1 MLSDKYFKNKNEA
14 SKKLEKAFPEKSFY
28 KHKTNLRSQTPC
40 FFRDM
45 IVNNEKDFESC
56 SLNSSLKV
64 ETNSIMDLN
73 EVTKEEQKAIINKN
87 TIRQFAKISSLPK
100 KIISHTIYTPILS
113 CSTKPC

>member
-1 MLSDKYFKNKNEA
+1 MLSDKYFQNKNEA
-14 SKKLEKAFPEKSFY
+14 LKKLDKAFPEKSFN
-28 KHKTNLRSQTPC
+28 KHNQNLRSQTPC

-45 IVNNEKDFESC
+45 IVNNEKEFC

-64 ETNSIMDLN
+64 ENNSIADLN

-87 TIRQFAKISSLPK
+87 TIRHFAKISSLPK

-113 CSTKPC
+113 SSTKPC